1 MKKYI
6 ILGFVLLSTIQVFSQ
21 VIIGNSVGTA
31 TNKTSV
37 LLEFANTDDKGIIIP
52 YVTNIPTT
60 VSEGTILLDA
70 SNATAAR
77 VKFYNGTSWVDLSG
91 QNGNVSTELST
102 QPTTAE
108 DPASKV
114 IIGERASSA
123 DGVLVLESSTK
134 AMVLPTVTNVNNIPS
149 PSAGMMVY
157 VKGTGAT
164 PNKRLA
170 IYNGSKWSFWRGK

>member
-6 ILGFVLLSTIQVFSQ
+6 ILGFVLSTIQVFSQ

-31 TNKTSV
+31 TDKTSV

-60 VSEGTILLDA
+60 VSEGTILMDA
-70 SNATAAR
+70 SNAATAR
-77 VKFYNGTSWVDLSG
+77 LKFYNGTSWVDLSG
-91 QNGNVSTELST
+91 QDGNVASVLSVQT
-102 QPTTAE
+102 SSE

-114 IIGERASSA
+114 IIGAQSSNA

-149 PSAGMMVY
+149 PSPGMMVY
-157 VKGTGAT
+157 VKGSGAT